1 MYFTECARLAERH
14 PNLEGAI
21 TKVDRQLAA
30 MGTAEVIR
38 PAEFASFLGADRNQV
53 GSILE
58 LLARDGVLQAEEMIE
73 CTYCQMAALRSD
85 YEDAYEEEG
94 EYTCTSCDRP
104 LNDQAI
110 DHITT
115 YRRGH
120 KWKDAAPPA
129 AVRGPADGR
138 RPAATASTAA
148 GTELDEHAWYR
159 YDRLAEAF
167 GVSKD
172 ALRKRLDRFREES
185 LNGYKE
191 NEDRRPR
198 EPQFLYQLQAVRGI
212 IEDLRAS
219 SERPAR

>member
-14 PNLEGAI
+14 PDLEGAI
-21 TKVDRQLAA
+21 KKVDDQLAA

-38 PAEFASFLGADRNQV
+38 PTEFASFLGADRNQV
-53 GSILE
+53 GSVLE

-73 CTYCQMAALRSD
+73 CSYCQMAALRSD

-94 EYTCTSCDRP
+94 EYTCTNCDRL

-110 DHITT
+110 DHVTT
-115 YRRGH
+115 YRRGS
-120 KWKDAAPPA
+120 KWKVVVLPVTA
-129 AVRGPADGR
+129 GGQADGR
-138 RPAATASTAA
+138 GQSATAAAAA

-172 ALRKRLDRFREES
+172 ALRKRLDRFRDES

-212 IEDLRAS
+212 IEDLRTS
-219 SERPAR
+219 SKRPAK